1 MNSPNSLIELIR
13 VFTDILTSLMP
24 VVGGLALLA
33 FFWGLVKF
41 LSKAGDAKTHEEGRN
56 LMVWGL
62 IALFVMVSFL
72 GVLYFFYDDFGFNT
86 VRPFGLPT
94 LPNPTAR

>member
-1 MNSPNSLIELIR
+1 MPGNFTELIQI
-13 VFTDILTSLMP
+13 FINLATSLMP
-24 VVGGLALLA
+24 VLGGIALLV

-41 LSKAGDAKTHEEGRN
+41 IAKSGDEKTHQEGRN

-62 IALFVMVSFL
+62 IALFVMISFL
-72 GVLYFFYDDFGFNT
+72 GIVYFFYDDLGFNT

-94 LPNPTAR
+94 LRTN

>member
-1 MNSPNSLIELIR
+1 MPQNLQQLIKI
-13 VFTDILTSLMP
+13 FIDIATSLMP
-24 VVGGLALLA
+24 ILGGVALLV

-41 LSKAGDAKTHEEGRN
+41 IAKSGDEKSHQDGRS

-72 GVLYFFYDDFGFNT
+72 GIVYLFYDDLGFNS
-86 VRPFGLPT
+86 VKPFGLPT
-94 LPNPTAR
+94 LPE